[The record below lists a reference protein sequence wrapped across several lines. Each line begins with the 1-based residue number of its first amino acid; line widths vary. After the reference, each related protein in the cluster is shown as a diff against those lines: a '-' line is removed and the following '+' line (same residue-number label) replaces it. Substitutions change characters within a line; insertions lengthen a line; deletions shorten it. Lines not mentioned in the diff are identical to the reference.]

1 MFSINSNNEIMYKLL
16 KYLIQGT
23 IIYLFFKFVP
33 KDPISDNEIL
43 LIASAIILAY
53 AISEN
58 TFNLFYPTASNT
70 NVSCDTTC
78 NIKEQ
83 MTSLSQQTTQE
94 SNVLSKISELDQ
106 KLKQLESDRKAFEEQ
121 MSIAS
126 TQSVNSNQPSSKSDV
141 LMQGIVKNNN
151 GSYTITPVINESN
164 KAIGSRSTDGVLD
177 AKKEFALASNYT
189 DFTVFPPANDMFI
202 EGSSYLPP
210 SQWYPVP
217 PRPPVCVTEKVC
229 PVCPIYTEGT
239 NVSLQEWDNS
249 RRITPPDNINVNFI
263 TEKLNSGK

>member
-16 KYLIQGT
+16 KYLVQGA

-33 KDPISDNEIL
+33 KEPISDNEIL

-58 TFNLFYPTASNT
+58 FYNIFYPTNGNV
-70 NVSCDTTC
+70 NVSCDTKC

-83 MTSLSQQTTQE
+83 MTSLPQQTTQE

-121 MSIAS
+121 MSISS
-126 TQSVNSNQPSSKSDV
+126 TQSNNSNQSNV
-141 LMQGIVKNNN
+141 VMQGIVKNND
-151 GSYTITPVINESN
+151 GSYMITPVLNESA
-164 KAIGSRSTDGVLD
+164 KAIGSRSTDGVFD
-177 AKKEFALASNYT
+177 AKKEVALASNYT
-189 DFTVFPPANDMFI
+189 DFTVFPPANDMFV

-229 PVCPIYTEGT
+229 PVCPVYTEGT

-249 RRITPPDNINVNFI
+249 RRITPPDNINVDFI
-263 TEKLNSGK
+263 TEKLNAGK